1 MRRLTQSRRWEWLG
15 VRQRSDRSVQ
25 GPVEG
30 VRGRSG
36 GVGVL
41 LEVLSV
47 CVFASLLISAGSA
60 WATVRATRAHTEAL
74 VTAVLTIERAVG
86 SLDVEMPGIT
96 TITDAIS
103 YEISSAVEDVLGSM
117 HVPTG
122 ADHLL
127 ATLSMGAQAFFARKF
142 GPAGPGLASMIE
154 GAMPPDAVG
163 DAESVGTV

>member
-1 MRRLTQSRRWEWLG
+1 MR
-15 VRQRSDRSVQ
+15 DC
-25 GPVEG
+25 
-30 VRGRSG
+30 SG

-47 CVFASLLISAGSA
+47 CVFASLTISAASA

-74 VTAVLTIERAVG
+74 VTAVVTMERTVG
-86 SLDVEMPGIT
+86 NMDVELPGVN
-96 TITDAIS
+96 TITEAIS
-103 YEISSAVEDVLGSM
+103 DEISAAVEDVLGQM

-163 DAESVGTV
+163 DVDSDGTV

>member
-1 MRRLTQSRRWEWLG
+1 MT
-15 VRQRSDRSVQ
+15 DC
-25 GPVEG
+25 
-30 VRGRSG
+30 SG

-47 CVFASLLISAGSA
+47 CVFASLTISAASA

-74 VTAVLTIERAVG
+74 VSAVLTMERTVANM
-86 SLDVEMPGIT
+86 DVELPGVN
-96 TITDAIS
+96 TITEAIS
-103 YEISSAVEDVLGSM
+103 DEISSAVEDVLGQM

-142 GPAGPGLASMIE
+142 APQGPGLAAMLE
-154 GAMPPDAVG
+154 GAVPADAVG
-163 DAESVGTV
+163 DAEGSG